1 MIKKIKLYLD
11 FDGVIL
17 DTMNVTKKMMED
29 LNISDNQEVI
39 REFYKNINWY
49 KLLRS
54 TPEINDSFNNI
65 NLLLNSG
72 LYDIEILTHVNS
84 KEEGIEKINYLSNII
99 PNVNVIPTPIEIAKC
114 NMVNSLNSVLVDD
127 YSKNLIL
134 WKNKDGIPIKF
145 SDEIDSRF
153 ITINNLKKL
162 LELYE
167 ILNAKIN
174 LKRKLLL
181 RTYR

>member
-1 MIKKIKLYLD
+1 MTNKIKLYLD

-17 DTMNVTKKMMED
+17 DTINETLKMMDE
-29 LNISDNQEVI
+29 LNIPDDQNVI
-39 REFYKNINWY
+39 REFYKNIDWY
-49 KLLRS
+49 KLLRN

-84 KEEGIEKINYLSNII
+84 ENEAVEKINYLSNII
-99 PNVNVIPTPIEIAKC
+99 PNINVIPTPIEIAKC
-114 NMVNSLNSVLVDD
+114 NMVNPVNSVLVDD

-134 WKNKDGIPIKF
+134 WNNENGISIKF
-145 SDEIDSRF
+145 SDEIDKRF

-162 LELYE
+162 LELHE
-167 ILNAKIN
+167 ILDTKIN
-174 LKRKLLL
+174 LQKKLLL
-181 RTYR
+181 RTYK

>member
-1 MIKKIKLYLD
+1 MTNKIKLYLD

-17 DTMNVTKKMMED
+17 DTMNVAQKMMRE
-29 LNISDNQEVI
+29 LNIPNDQKVI
-39 REFYKNINWY
+39 REFYKNIDWY
-49 KLLRS
+49 KLLRN

-84 KEEGIEKINYLSNII
+84 ENEAVEKINYLSNII
-99 PNVNVIPTPIEIAKC
+99 PNINVIPTPIEIAKC
-114 NMVNSLNSVLVDD
+114 NMVNPLNSVLVDD

-134 WKNKDGIPIKF
+134 WKDEDGIPIKF
-145 SDEIDSRF
+145 SNEIDKRF

-162 LELYE
+162 LELHE

>member
-1 MIKKIKLYLD
+1 MTNKIKLYLD

-17 DTMNVTKKMMED
+17 DTMNVAIKMMKD
-29 LNISDNQEVI
+29 LNIPDDQNII
-39 REFYKNINWY
+39 REFYKNIDWY

-65 NLLLNSG
+65 NLLLNSR

-84 KEEGIEKINYLSNII
+84 KEEGIEKINYLSEILPNI
-99 PNVNVIPTPIEIAKC
+99 NVIPTPIEIAKC
-114 NMVNSLNSVLVDD
+114 NMVNPLNSVLVDD

-134 WKNKDGIPIKF
+134 WKNEDGIPIKF
-145 SDEIDSRF
+145 SNEVDSRF

-162 LELYE
+162 LELHE
-167 ILNAKIN
+167 ILKAKIN
-174 LKRKLLL
+174 LKKKLLL
-181 RTYR
+181 KNYK

>member
-1 MIKKIKLYLD
+1 MTNKIKLYLD

-17 DTMNVTKKMMED
+17 DTMNVAQKMMRE
-29 LNISDNQEVI
+29 LNIPNDQKVI
-39 REFYKNINWY
+39 REFYKNIDWY
-49 KLLRS
+49 KLLRN

-84 KEEGIEKINYLSNII
+84 ENEAVEKINYLSNII
-99 PNVNVIPTPIEIAKC
+99 PNINVIPTPIEIAKC
-114 NMVNSLNSVLVDD
+114 NMVNPTNSVLVDD

-134 WKNKDGIPIKF
+134 WKDEDGIPIKF
-145 SDEIDSRF
+145 SNEIDSRF

-162 LELYE
+162 LELHE